1 MITLA
6 PTTTAPT
13 VKVYSG
19 RQESFYAN
27 GPHDWRRMTAE
38 DTAKAHTGYDSQT
51 REPRLGVYILPRP
64 NGLARMGYDNSKLG
78 VNVREDV
85 LERMAAR
92 WREQVATL
100 PKTQLRRLLN
110 RAHFCRTFVRFDTQP
125 ENVNGWTRELDSILS
140 SPESYEPV

>member
-1 MITLA
+1 MISPA
-6 PTTTAPT
+6 AITTPPT
-13 VKVYSG
+13 VKIYSG

-51 REPRLGVYILPRP
+51 PEPRLGVYILPRP
-64 NGLARMGYDNSKLG
+64 NGLVRMGDNIKLA

-125 ENVNGWTRELDSILS
+125 ESVDGWTRELESILS
-140 SPESYEPV
+140 NPESYEPI